1 MAFEYGDMLQTIK
14 DRQWA
19 LADIDWEAPGAEL
32 ITDEQRPSLK
42 QFMAD
47 VVWIEHVGARAFAAM
62 APKAPFDALGDIYR
76 YFHAE
81 EQRHANAELALMQRW
96 GMLEEGEKP
105 VPNKNI
111 RLVIEWLDRYA
122 EALPLTVI
130 GAAIPALET
139 ALDGALLKFLLD
151 EVADPVCGQV
161 FAKVNS
167 DESRHLAVGFQVLN
181 DLGASPMRVHAIQTA
196 ASLVDPRILTG
207 ALLYVPLLTRML
219 MNLNAWGLSE
229 DKLYNAV
236 TRYQN
241 VGDRSENTRRV
252 PGYHILKAHMSATIN
267 HAQPLQFISQR
278 LGTVIDYFPTQ
289 VLGKPPSWTD
299 ELTYEPVAK

>member
-19 LADIDWEAPGAEL
+19 LADIDWDAPGAEL

-42 QFMAD
+42 RFMAD

-236 TRYQN
+236 IRYAN
-241 VGDRSENTRRV
+241 VGDRSENTRRI

-267 HAQPLQFISQR
+267 HSQPLQFISQR
-278 LGTVIDYFPTQ
+278 LGTVIDHLPTQ